1 MWIVYVPYPIMMGHL
16 QCVITTSLKYV
27 ILKIKALSMAIIP
40 PYFEFFRCRV
50 DVLQS

>member
-40 PYFEFFRCRV
+40 LCFEFFRCRV